1 MKDAARDALVEL
13 APPLIVFSVGCLV
26 AACLVILPGCT
37 EEDNQRAEIMRLHG
51 VIKMM
56 SDEATRV
63 SKTLPSEQPAVLAEL
78 DAAKKQLAE
87 MRGEVEASKR
97 ALAAAK
103 EATKGEVLPLSA
115 WMKSIDAQMADHNAR
130 INACSRKGH
139 THRYHKGD
147 NFMPSDTDPD

>member
-1 MKDAARDALVEL
+1 MKDATRDALVEL

-63 SKTLPSEQPAVLAEL
+63 SKTLPSEQPALLAEL
-78 DAAKKQLAE
+78 DAAKKRLVE
-87 MRGEVEASKR
+87 MRDAVEASKILR
-97 ALAAAK
+97 LNLFAASRTTCVPAMFVS
-103 EATKGEVLPLSA
+103 TVCTGSSA
-115 WMKSIDAQMADHNAR
+115 
-130 INACSRKGH
+130 IN
-139 THRYHKGD
+139 
-147 NFMPSDTDPD
+147 

>member
-1 MKDAARDALVEL
+1 MNPRTLNFVLLVGLIGIALVHL
-13 APPLIVFSVGCLV
+13 C
-26 AACLVILPGCT
+26 GCT
-37 EEDNQRAEIMRLHG
+37 EEDNQRAEIMRLNG

-63 SKTLPSEQPAVLAEL
+63 SKTLPSEQPALIAEL

-87 MRGEVEASKR
+87 MRGEVESSKR

-103 EATKGEVLPLSA
+103 EATKSEVLPLSA
-115 WMKSIDAQMADHNAR
+115 WMKTIDAQLADHNAR

-147 NFMPSDTDPD
+147 SILHSDTDPD

>member
-1 MKDAARDALVEL
+1 MKPLNFVLLVGLFGIALVHL
-13 APPLIVFSVGCLV
+13 C
-26 AACLVILPGCT
+26 GCT
-37 EEDNQRAEIMRLHG
+37 EEDKQRAEIMRLRSA
-51 VIKMM
+51 IKTM

-63 SKTLPSEQPAVLAEL
+63 GKTLPSEQPAVLAEL
-78 DAAKKQLAE
+78 DAAKKRMVE
-87 MRGEVEASKR
+87 MRDEVEANKR

-147 NFMPSDTDPD
+147 SLLHSDTDPDQ